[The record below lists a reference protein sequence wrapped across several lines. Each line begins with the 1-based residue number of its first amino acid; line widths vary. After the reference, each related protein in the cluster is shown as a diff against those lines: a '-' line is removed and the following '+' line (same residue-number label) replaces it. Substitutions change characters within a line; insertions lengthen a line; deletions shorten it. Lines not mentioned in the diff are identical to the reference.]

1 MTAKGSPE
9 NGDSHIPEDD
19 DARSN
24 VYGPSQEDMDRS
36 WEGYETGEVRN
47 RRGLGGTVWKM
58 VVVGVSLVILVSLTF
73 GILGPLVGG
82 NRTSQPVQPERV
94 TASVLRVI
102 DGRTIVVNAG
112 DGEQTVRLIGIESPL
127 FGDPWYHVAQQVS
140 QSWIEGHE
148 VLLESDER
156 DTDEQGRLFRYVYF
170 DSVMINAALILNGL
184 GKAEAKLPNV
194 RYNSFLADME
204 RRAQQAGAGI
214 WNPAYRDPEVDT
226 ESSNIEASLHF
237 NFDAG
242 STRS

>member
-1 MTAKGSPE
+1 MTTKGSPE
-9 NGDSHIPEDD
+9 NGDSRIPEDD
-19 DARSN
+19 DAHDN

-36 WEGYETGEVRN
+36 WQGYETGEVRD
-47 RRGLGGTVWKM
+47 RRGFGGTVWKV
-58 VVVGVSLVILVSLTF
+58 VVVGVSLVILVSMSF
-73 GILGPLVGG
+73 GILGPLLGRS
-82 NRTSQPVQPERV
+82 RTSQPVQPERV

-127 FGDPWYHVAQQVS
+127 FGDPWYRVAQQAS
-140 QSWIEGHE
+140 QSWIGGKE

-170 DSVMINAALILNGL
+170 DNVMINAALILNGL
-184 GKAEAKLPNV
+184 GKAETELPNV

-204 RRAQQAGAGI
+204 QRARQAGAGI
-214 WNPAYRDPEVDT
+214 WNPAYRDPEIDT
-226 ESSNIEASLHF
+226 ESNSTEASLHF
-237 NFDAG
+237 EFDAG